1 MNRFLLD
8 EKAKVKIEVVYVQ
21 RVKFSPQT
29 SSCRRQILP
38 KFAFLLHSQNFHFSI
53 GGTWGRKKEREGWG
67 FSRFWHSRPLTG
79 QC

>member
-29 SSCRRQILP
+29 SSSKCKMFQ
-38 KFAFLLHSQNFHFSI
+38 